1 VEGSDEATKENVPIT
16 AKPIGKPVMP
26 LTIFERDGKI
36 IVSSPYHSQ
45 FPARAR
51 QLGGTWDAG
60 RLIWL
65 FDARDEGR
73 VRALCEE
80 VFGPGFKDAAPAGPH
95 YLGHRRRLRERVM
108 HAGAEGLPDYELLE
122 VLLFT
127 HDPRRHVKPLAKA
140 LIERFG
146 GFPEVLKA
154 EPDELFNA
162 GVSLAGA
169 TALKIVREAA
179 LRLVRAPLRSDRL
192 ISSSDKLLDYCTAHI
207 AHSKIEEFHI
217 LFLDRRNVLLK
228 HEQQGKGTIDHTPVY
243 VREVIKRALDLG
255 ASAMILIHNHPSGD
269 PAPSGADI
277 SLTLEIAKAAKAVGI
292 AVHDHLI
299 IGRNAHTSFRE
310 LGLIYDGAAVPIA
323 DRTGQASAE
332 RRRGVGR
339 QRAPRQRSDTG
350 PASAAVEGC

>member
-1 VEGSDEATKENVPIT
+1 
-16 AKPIGKPVMP
+16 MP
-26 LTIFERDGKI
+26 LSIFERDGKI
-36 IVSSPYHSQ
+36 AVRSPYHPQ

-51 QLGGTWDAG
+51 QLGGAWDAG

-65 FDARDEGR
+65 FDARDEER
-73 VRALCEE
+73 VRELCEE
-80 VFGPGFKDAAPAGPH
+80 VFGPGFKDAASAGPH

-108 HAGAEGLPDYELLE
+108 QAGAEGLPDYELLE

-127 HDPRRHVKPLAKA
+127 HDPRRDVKPLAKA

-154 EPDELFNA
+154 EQEELFNA

-179 LRLVRAPLRSDRL
+179 LRLVRAQLRSDPV
-192 ISSSDKLLDYCTAHI
+192 IGSSDRLLDYCTAHI

-243 VREVIKRALDLG
+243 VREVIERALDLG
-255 ASAMILIHNHPSGD
+255 ASAMILVHNHPSGD
-269 PAPSGADI
+269 PTPSRADI
-277 SLTLEIAKAAKAVGI
+277 TLTREIVTAAKAVGV

-299 IGRNAHTSFRE
+299 IGRNAHTSFRD
-310 LGLIYDGAAVPIA
+310 LGLIYDSAAVPVVGRA
-323 DRTGQASAE
+323 GQPSVGRT
-332 RRRGVGR
+332 RGVGDEKPAR
-339 QRAPRQRSDTG
+339 GRNNART
-350 PASAAVEGC
+350 ASAAAEGS